1 MSLRTYNKNL
11 QRMYR
16 ANILR
21 LFAIGFIIAIGIAFA
36 TGVGAVANEI
46 RDAIASATNLNIIDK
61 LTLEGIADKVE
72 LMGNILPPFF
82 IAISMLVTSTTIT
95 RLIEEERPTIAC
107 YKTLGYS
114 NFLIV
119 SRYIVFSF
127 TTVVIGCV
135 LGILLGNFA
144 LRPAIFNAAASNY
157 GTITAP
163 GNSYLTQG
171 IIWSIVMVVVIVL
184 TALIASF
191 TLSKKKPSEL
201 LRPKSP
207 KAGKKIFL
215 ERICFFWKRLS
226 FKFKSTFRNIFRF
239 KTKLLM
245 TVLSVAGSTIML
257 WIGLA
262 LFATIKGLE
271 SDAVFDAVGFADS
284 INAIAAVVTV
294 CGVLL
299 AILVLFNLTNI
310 NIEERRREIATLKV
324 LGYKQGEVAGFI
336 YREVIILSVVG
347 ILLGLPSG
355 YYFCGFIFNYLDFGS
370 LSHILWYHWIMV
382 VAIAFTSVII
392 ANFLLYRKIKKIEM
406 VSSLKTVE

>member
-1 MSLRTYNKNL
+1 MSLKTYNKDL

-21 LFAIGFIIAIGIAFA
+21 LFAIGLIIAIGIAFA
-36 TGVGAVANEI
+36 TGIGAVANEI
-46 RDAIASATNLNIIDK
+46 RDAIANATDLSMIDK

-72 LMGNILPPFF
+72 LMGIILPPFF
-82 IAISMLVTSTTIT
+82 IAISMLVTSTTIA
-95 RLIEEERPTIAC
+95 RLVEEERSTIAC

-114 NFLIV
+114 NFLII

-144 LRPAIFNAAASNY
+144 LRPAIFQAAASNY
-157 GTITAP
+157 GTIMP
-163 GNSYLTQG
+163 PNNVYLTQG
-171 IIWSIVMVVVIVL
+171 IIWSIIMVVVVVL
-184 TALIASF
+184 TALIASIA
-191 TLSKKKPSEL
+191 LSKKKPAEL

-207 KAGKKIFL
+207 KAGKRIFF
-215 ERICFFWKRLS
+215 ERIPFFWQRLS

-257 WIGLA
+257 WIGLG

-271 SDAVFDAVGFADS
+271 GDAVFDAAGFKDS
-284 INAIAAVVTV
+284 MNAIAAVVTV

-310 NIEERRREIATLKV
+310 NIEERRREVATLKV
-324 LGYKQGEVAGFI
+324 LGYKQAEVAGFI
-336 YREVIILSVVG
+336 YREVIILSIVG
-347 ILLGLPSG
+347 ILIGLPSG

-370 LSHILWYHWIMV
+370 LSHILWYHWLIV
-382 VAIAFTSVII
+382 VIVAFVSVII
-392 ANFLLYRKIKKIEM
+392 ANFLLYRKMKKIEM